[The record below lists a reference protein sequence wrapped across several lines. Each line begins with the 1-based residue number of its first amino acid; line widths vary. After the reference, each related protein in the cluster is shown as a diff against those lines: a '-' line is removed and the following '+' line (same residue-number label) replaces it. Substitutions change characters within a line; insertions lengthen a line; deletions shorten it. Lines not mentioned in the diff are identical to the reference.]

1 MQHSSIWKY
10 ISISLVVIFVAVIAA
25 SAYKVQSLQYELSQ
39 SKKHFS
45 DEKKFLQER
54 AETQRKLDAL
64 EAEKT
69 CVQLRHEAKEKCR
82 SDVDEAKEN
91 CRSDVDE
98 VKEKWRLNIDEIKE
112 KYRSDLEADKKK
124 CRLDLGEEKEKCRTD
139 MDRAN
144 GQYKEE

>member
-1 MQHSSIWKY
+1 M
-10 ISISLVVIFVAVIAA
+10 VIFVAVIAA

-69 CVQLRHEAKEKCR
+69 CIQLRH
-82 SDVDEAKEN
+82 EAKEN
-91 CRSDVDE
+91 CRSDLDE

-112 KYRSDLEADKKK
+112 KYWSDLEAGKKK

>member
-1 MQHSSIWKY
+1 M
-10 ISISLVVIFVAVIAA
+10 VIFVAVIAA

-39 SKKHFS
+39 SKKYFS
-45 DEKKFLQER
+45 DEKTFLQER

-69 CVQLRHEAKEKCR
+69 CIQLRH
-82 SDVDEAKEN
+82 EAKEN
-91 CRSDVDE
+91 CRSDLDE
-98 VKEKWRLNIDEIKE
+98 AKEKWRLNIDEIKE
-112 KYRSDLEADKKK
+112 KYWSDLEAGKKK